1 MKYFILLLLS
11 AASLVS
17 GAQNARS
24 VTKSVSDD
32 GKTLQF
38 RYEVVGND
46 KQISYSNQFD
56 VSGWSKQQK
65 DQLISRLI
73 DSMEA
78 APSTPSANSK
88 KGDYLHK
95 RIEDNGTTMK
105 VWIEG
110 KRKSNEITYNNSYD
124 VKGKTETEKTAIIED
139 LLRSLG
145 LIDKKD

>member
-1 MKYFILLLLS
+1 MKYFLVLLLI
-11 AASLVS
+11 AAGLVAE
-17 GAQNARS
+17 AQSSRS
-24 VTKSVSDD
+24 VTKSISDD

-46 KQISYSNQFD
+46 KHINYSNQFD
-56 VSGWSKQQK
+56 ISGWSKLQK
-65 DQLISRLI
+65 DQLIARLI
-73 DSMEA
+73 DSLEK
-78 APSTPSANSK
+78 APSTSPATAK

-124 VKGKTETEKTAIIED
+124 VKGKTEAEKTAIIED

-145 LIDKKD
+145 LTDKKD